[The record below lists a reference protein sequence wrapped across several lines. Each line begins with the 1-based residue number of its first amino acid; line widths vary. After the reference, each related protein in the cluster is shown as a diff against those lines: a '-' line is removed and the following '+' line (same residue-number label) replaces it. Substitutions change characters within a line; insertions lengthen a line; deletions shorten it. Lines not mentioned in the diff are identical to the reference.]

1 MKKFSKM
8 LLVLI
13 FMTTLSS
20 SVFSQGD
27 QTELTTV
34 EDWANGGRALDL
46 PEVSIKCKRINTGTP
61 RESGIEGTLS
71 FFYYIFGEIKGYTKI
86 TETKYV
92 VICDNGFEDVF
103 WM

>member
-1 MKKFSKM
+1 
-8 LLVLI
+8 
-13 FMTTLSS
+13 MTTLSF

-27 QTELTTV
+27 QTEFRNV
-34 EDWANGGRALDL
+34 DDMSNGTWL

-71 FFYYIFGEIKGYTKI
+71 FFYYIFGEIKSYTKI